1 MSDPGQGAG
10 GAGPAEPVVSR
21 PGLRLSAVWVVPVV
35 AVLAAGWVAW
45 KAMSETGPTVEITFE
60 TAEGLE
66 AGRTAVKYKD
76 VQVGMVQAINLDK
89 DLDSVVVEVQ
99 LSSTMERFVTD
110 QTRFWVVRPRVRAG
124 AVSGLGTLFSGA
136 YIALDPSAEGKRTKT
151 FTGLEEPPVITQ
163 DDPGTS
169 FTLRAP
175 GLGSLSIGAPVYFRE
190 IRVGEIMHYELDSG
204 GRHVEIS
211 IFVRAPYDEFVR
223 TNTRFWN
230 AGGISVNLG
239 SEGISLES
247 ASLVSMLIGGVAFD
261 TPKLLDPGA
270 RAEPDRLFP
279 LFSSRRASEEEIF
292 STEKQYILAYF
303 DESVRGL
310 NRGASVDLQGMKIGA
325 VTDVKLLFN
334 PDTLTFRSSV
344 LMEIHPERLMEIIR
358 GPEKPG
364 EKSHMADLVDRGMR
378 AQIKTGSLLT
388 GAKYISVEIF
398 PDVPPAALGKEGE
411 YDVLPT
417 VPSGGQDLS
426 RTLAKLTERIDKF
439 PLDEIGRNVNDAAKG
454 LSDVVNS
461 REMRESVEAF
471 AALLEEMKAVAKQ
484 VNEDMMPALAVS
496 LAHAEGVLADA
507 NRLLS
512 PDSPVSVEIK
522 RLLREMAAAARS
534 IRSMA
539 DYLEQ
544 HPEALLK
551 GKQTEEQ

>member
-1 MSDPGQGAG
+1 
-10 GAGPAEPVVSR
+10 
-21 PGLRLSAVWVVPVV
+21 LRLSAVWVVPVV

-45 KAMSETGPTVEITFE
+45 KAMSETGPTVEISFE

-76 VQVGMVQAINLDK
+76 VQVGMVQAIKLDE
-89 DLDSVVVEVQ
+89 DLDSVLVEVQ
-99 LSSTMERFVTD
+99 LSSTMDRFVTD

-292 STEKQYILAYF
+292 STEKEYFLAYF

-310 NRGASVDLQGMKIGA
+310 NRGASVDLQGMKIGT

-334 PDTLTFRSSV
+334 PETLTFRSSV
-344 LMEIHPERLMEIIR
+344 LLEVHPERLMEIIR
-358 GPEKPG
+358 GPTARGGEGRMAELVEK
-364 EKSHMADLVDRGMR
+364 GMR

-388 GAKYISVEIF
+388 GARYVNIEIF
-398 PDVPPAALGKEGE
+398 PDAEPAFLGREGE
-411 YDVLPT
+411 YTVIPT
-417 VPSGGQDLS
+417 VPSGSQDLS
-426 RTLAKLTERIDKF
+426 RTLAKLAERIDKF
-439 PLDEIGRNVNDAAKG
+439 PLDEIGNNVNEAAEG
-454 LSDVVNS
+454 LAEIVNS
-461 REMRESVEAF
+461 EEMRESVEAF

-484 VNEDMMPALAVS
+484 VNEDMMPALATS
-496 LAHAEGVLADA
+496 LAHAEGVLSDA

-522 RLLREMAAAARS
+522 RLLREMADAARS